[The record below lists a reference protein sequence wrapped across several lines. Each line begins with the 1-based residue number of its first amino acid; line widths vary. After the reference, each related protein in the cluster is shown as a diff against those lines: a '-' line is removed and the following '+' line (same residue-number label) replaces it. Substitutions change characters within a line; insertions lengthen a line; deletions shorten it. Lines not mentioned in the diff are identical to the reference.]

1 MKKLLTLFFLFII
14 IYYYGC
20 GLGTG
25 PEGTAYRRQLTVETN
40 LPKLRIDN
48 TYLDSAT
55 VYPYVLA
62 DLIDTGGGIV
72 FTIYP
77 VQDTG
82 NIKLK
87 LYGGKSQYEPKPAIS
102 LKDSLII
109 YTPIDTTIIFYSE
122 FQFKK

>member
-87 LYGGKSQYEPKPAIS
+87 LYGGKSQYEPKPVIS

-109 YTPIDTTIIFYSE
+109 YTPIDTTIIFFSDFE
-122 FQFKK
+122 FIK